1 MAQVTKTILV
11 VDDEE
16 KILEVVSSLLETR
29 GFTALCAKTGREAL
43 ELFERENIALV
54 LLDIMLPDVSGEE
67 VLRAIRRKSRAPVIL
82 LTAKAEEN
90 DVLEGLTSG
99 ADDYIIK
106 PFRLREL
113 YARVEAVLRRSER
126 DIVPLAVRNSYNG
139 GDLTV
144 DFETNTIRKGGETV
158 TLTPTELKIFSA
170 LVTYSGKVFTR
181 AELITL
187 ALGEEFDGYDRAVDS
202 HIKNLRQKIEEDPR
216 NPVYIRTVHG
226 IGYKFGGE

>member
-1 MAQVTKTILV
+1 MAQTTKTILV

-16 KILEVVSSLLETR
+16 KILDVVSSLLISR
-29 GFTALCAKTGREAL
+29 GFAALCAKTGREAL
-43 ELFERENIALV
+43 ELFDRENIALV
-54 LLDIMLPDVSGEE
+54 LLDLMLPDLSGEE

-90 DVLEGLTSG
+90 DVLDGLTSG

-106 PFRLREL
+106 PFRLKEL
-113 YARVEAVLRRSER
+113 CARVEAVLRRSER

-158 TLTPTELKIFSA
+158 TLTPTELKILSA

-181 AELITL
+181 AELIAL

-202 HIKNLRQKIEEDPR
+202 HIKNLRQKIEDDPK
-216 NPVYIRTVHG
+216 NPVYIRTIHG
-226 IGYKFGGE
+226 LGYKFGGA